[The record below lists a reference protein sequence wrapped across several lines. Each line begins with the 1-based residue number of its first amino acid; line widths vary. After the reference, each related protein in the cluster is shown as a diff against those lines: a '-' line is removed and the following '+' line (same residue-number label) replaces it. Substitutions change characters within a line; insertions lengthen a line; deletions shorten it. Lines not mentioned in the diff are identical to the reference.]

1 MEYRLTNL
9 TVVTGASSG
18 IGAEIARRLAARG
31 ARLLLTGRDAG
42 RLGAVASSLDP
53 AAPEPELVPADLA
66 DPAGIATI
74 VAAIG
79 DRPVDLLVNNAG
91 FATYGPHA
99 ELDPGA
105 ETGVIAVN
113 CTALVALTRAVL
125 PGMLERRRG
134 FVLSTASTVAFQPAP
149 WQATY
154 GASKAF
160 VLSYSEAL
168 AEELRGTGVRVA
180 AICPGPTDTAF
191 LAAMGHPEAATS
203 AIYRR
208 HDSAAHVADA
218 AVRMLNSYRVVKVVG
233 LPNSGM
239 AQASRF
245 IPRPVMRRLT
255 GRLMRPSTP
264 SITALNEIT
273 VAAPAH
279 TVWALLADASRWPQW
294 YAACRWVRSSARGPL
309 PAGAAFDWKAHPV
322 TLHSV
327 VSESVPGKVFRYT
340 AASRGL
346 HADHAFTLTETPD
359 GTRVI
364 SKETQAGPLPAA
376 GRAVLGPS
384 LYRATQRW
392 LEDLAATAPATL
404 GNPG

>member
-1 MEYRLTNL
+1 MTYPPNDL

-18 IGAEIARRLAARG
+18 IGAQIARRLAARG
-31 ARLLLTGRDAG
+31 ARLLLTGRDAE
-42 RLGAVASSLDP
+42 RLTAVASSLDS
-53 AAPEPELVPADLA
+53 AAAAAELVPADLA

-79 DRPVDLLVNNAG
+79 DRTVDVLVNDAG

-99 ELDPGA
+99 ELDPRA

-113 CTALVALTRAVL
+113 CIALVALTQAVL

-134 FVLSTASTVAFQPAP
+134 FVLNTASTVAFQPAP

-191 LAAMGHPEAATS
+191 LAAMGRPEAATS

-208 HDSAAHVADA
+208 HDSAARVADV
-218 AVRMLNSYRVVKVVG
+218 AVGMLDSHRVVRVVG
-233 LPNSGM
+233 LTNSVM
-239 AQASRF
+239 AQASRLV
-245 IPRPVMRRLT
+245 PRPVMRRLT
-255 GRLMRPSTP
+255 GRMLRPSTP

-273 VAAPAH
+273 VAAPADA
-279 TVWALLADASRWPQW
+279 VWALLADASRWPQW
-294 YAACRWVRSSARGPL
+294 YAACRWVRNSARGPL
-309 PAGAAFDWKAHPV
+309 PVGATFDWKAHPV

-327 VSESVPGKVFRYT
+327 VSESVPGKVFRYN
-340 AASRGL
+340 AVSGGL
-346 HADHAFTLTETPD
+346 HADHVFTLAETPE
-359 GTRVI
+359 GTRVM
-364 SKETQAGPLPAA
+364 SKETQVGPVPAA

-392 LEDLAATAPATL
+392 LENLAATAPATL
-404 GNPG
+404 GSPA

>member
-1 MEYRLTNL
+1 MKYRLKNL

-18 IGAEIARRLAARG
+18 IGAEIARRLAGRG

-53 AAPEPELVPADLA
+53 AAPAPELVPADLA

-79 DRPVDLLVNNAG
+79 DRAVDLLVNNAG

-99 ELDPGA
+99 ELDPRA
-105 ETGVIAVN
+105 ETEVIAVN

-134 FVLSTASTVAFQPAP
+134 FVLNTASTVAFQPAP
-149 WQATY
+149 WQASY

-168 AEELRGTGVRVA
+168 AEELRDTGVRVA

-191 LAAMGHPEAATS
+191 FAAMGHPEAATS

-208 HDSAAHVADA
+208 HDSAAHVAHV
-218 AVRMLNSYRVVKVVG
+218 AVRMLDSHRVVKVVG
-233 LPNSGM
+233 LPNSVM
-239 AQASRF
+239 AQAGRL

-255 GRLMRPSTP
+255 GRLLRPSTP

-273 VAAPAH
+273 VAAPVHA
-279 TVWALLADASRWPQW
+279 VWALLADASRWPQW
-294 YAACRWVRSSARGPL
+294 YAACRWVRSSTRGPL
-309 PAGAAFDWKAHPV
+309 PVGATFDWKAHPV

-340 AASRGL
+340 AASGGL

-384 LYRATQRW
+384 LHRATQQW

-404 GNPG
+404 GSPG